1 MQSCPVLLH
10 NHACDYIFVGFL
22 QLGEHL
28 QDGLH
33 DTSGPTV
40 DLIVL
45 IGIPSD
51 CALHGLLDDLADIVD
66 DE

>member
-1 MQSCPVLLH
+1 MKSCAVLLH

-22 QLGEHL
+22 QLGQHL
-28 QDGLH
+28 ENRLH
-33 DTSGPTV
+33 NSSGPTV
-40 DLIVL
+40 DLVVL
-45 IGIPSD
+45 IGIPSN